1 LIITNK
7 DRQFQRGIASC
18 DEGKTFVSY
27 DSHFIAGA
35 DLLGDGA
42 VWAPMPGEVERA
54 ADQIAACGTG
64 LWLGLTGIRA
74 IFAPHPAL
82 LPLGTGMES
91 G

>member
-1 LIITNK
+1 MTRAK
-7 DRQFQRGIASC
+7 P
-18 DEGKTFVSY
+18 EGKTFVSY

-35 DLLGDGA
+35 DLLGDGGVLA
-42 VWAPMPGEVERA
+42 LIPGEVNRA
-54 ADQIAACGTG
+54 ADQIAACGAG
-64 LWLGLTGIRA
+64 LWLGLVGIRA